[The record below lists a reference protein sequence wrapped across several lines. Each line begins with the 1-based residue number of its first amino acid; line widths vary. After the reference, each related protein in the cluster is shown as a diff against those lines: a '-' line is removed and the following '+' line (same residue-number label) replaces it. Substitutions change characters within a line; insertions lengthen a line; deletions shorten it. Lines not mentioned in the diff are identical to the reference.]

1 MELSWNG
8 KDITEY
14 VNITGCVHRD
24 FSSGKSDCLE
34 LTLDHAST
42 WYRWGPEEDDEIIFT
57 HNGYSTGKLYL
68 NTVMPVGDKFRV
80 LATSIK
86 RAAARKAWA
95 TYRNTTLQGIFDTC
109 SAECGMSGKLFG
121 LDGSFP
127 YQYVIRENEGCAAFL
142 DRIGKWEGATVK
154 AFNGSMR
161 GVSVL
166 YAQNRTADQALT
178 IRADQEGVIYRRRD
192 NTKYSSLTI
201 NTPYAKATARDST
214 VKGNNA
220 PIITYLP
227 ALDDVQA
234 GRWARGLL
242 LMHNRQ
248 AEKIEIE
255 TELNIA
261 MTALARVDI
270 KSDTDMLGSWL
281 VDEAE
286 HDFFNR
292 RSSIKMLR
300 VIDTIQ

>member
-8 KDITEY
+8 KDITDY
-14 VNITGCVHRD
+14 VNITGCVHHD
-24 FSSGKSDCLE
+24 YSSGKSDCLD

-42 WYRWGPEEDDEIIFT
+42 WYSWGPEEDDEIVFT
-57 HNGYSTGKLYL
+57 HNGYTTGKLYL
-68 NTVMPVGDKFRV
+68 NAVLPVGDKYRI

-86 RAAARKAWA
+86 RAAARQAWA
-95 TYRNTTLQGIFDTC
+95 SYHNTTLQGIFDKC

-142 DRIGKWEGATVK
+142 NRIGKWEGAAVK
-154 AFNGSMR
+154 AFDGSFR
-161 GVSVL
+161 GISIL
-166 YAQNRTADQALT
+166 FAQNRTADQALT
-178 IRADQEGVIYRRRD
+178 IRADQEGVTYRRRD
-192 NTKYSSLTI
+192 NIKYTSLTVA
-201 NTPYAKATARDST
+201 TPYAKATARDSA

-220 PIITYLP
+220 PIIARLP
-227 ALDDVQA
+227 AMDDVQA

-242 LMHNRQ
+242 LMHNRK
-248 AEKIEIE
+248 AEEVTAE
-255 TELNIA
+255 MELNIGV
-261 MTALARVDI
+261 TALARVDI
-270 KSDTDMLGSWL
+270 DGDTDMVGSWI

-292 RSSIKMLR
+292 RSSFKMFR